1 MGSRTGIEVD
11 YFRIV
16 FFSNIFFSIL
26 LQFTETKKL
35 GFGFFPLLKFFF
47 RFNRSNKNSIINNK
61 PNVLGN
67 DINYK
72 SNRKDT
78 IVCSFDKFEKKY
90 HNKFDL
96 LYTNSFDQSFD
107 PQKSL
112 DEWKK
117 LLKKNGLLILGFDES
132 APSILDPTGN
142 ININDL
148 MTMSKLEI
156 KYYFKDTFT
165 YNYIIFKKNF

>member
-1 MGSRTGIEVD
+1 MFGSRTGIEVD

-16 FFSNIFFSIL
+16 FFKYFFSIL

-35 GFGFFPLLKFFF
+35 GFGFSLLKFF

-90 HNKFDL
+90 YNKFDL

-117 LLKKNGLLILGFDES
+117 LLKKMVS
-132 APSILDPTGN
+132 
-142 ININDL
+142 
-148 MTMSKLEI
+148 
-156 KYYFKDTFT
+156 
-165 YNYIIFKKNF
+165 